1 MREKIIEFKNN
12 NYYRTLTGKCPVEQ
26 FLDSLS
32 SKQAQKVTWVLQL
45 VEELDF
51 VPGNYLKN
59 LVNTSGILEIRTQ
72 LGRDI
77 FRLLGFQKGKNI
89 IVLTNGFQKKTQ
101 KTPSQEIE
109 LAEKRKREYLN
120 REETK

>member
-1 MREKIIEFKNN
+1 MRTIIF
-12 NYYRTLTGKCPVEQ
+12 YRTPTAKCPVEQ
-26 FLDSLS
+26 FLDNLS
-32 SKQAQKVTWVLQL
+32 SKQAQKITWVLKL

-59 LVNTSGILEIRTQ
+59 LVNTSGILEIRIQ
-72 LGRDI
+72 LGRNI

-89 IVLTNGFQKKTQ
+89 IILTNGFQKKTQ

-120 REETK
+120 REERK

>member
-1 MREKIIEFKNN
+1 MRTIIF
-12 NYYRTLTGKCPVEQ
+12 YRTPTGKCPVGQ
-26 FLDSLS
+26 FLDNLS

-59 LVNTSGILEIRTQ
+59 LVNTGGILEIRIQ
-72 LGRDI
+72 FSRDI
-77 FRLLGFQKGKNI
+77 FRLLGFQKGKNTI
-89 IVLTNGFQKKTQ
+89 ILTNGFQKKTQ

-120 REETK
+120 REARK

>member
-1 MREKIIEFKNN
+1 MRTIIF
-12 NYYRTLTGKCPVEQ
+12 YRTPTGKYPVEQ
-26 FLDSLS
+26 FLDNLS
-32 SKQAQKVTWVLQL
+32 SKQAQKVTWVLKL

-59 LVNTSGILEIRTQ
+59 LVNTSGILEIRIQ

-89 IVLTNGFQKKTQ
+89 IILTNGFRKKTQ

-109 LAEKRKREYLN
+109 LAEKRKHEYLS
-120 REETK
+120 REERK

>member
-1 MREKIIEFKNN
+1 M
-12 NYYRTLTGKCPVEQ
+12 
-26 FLDSLS
+26 
-32 SKQAQKVTWVLQL
+32 QL

-72 LGRDI
+72 LGRDT
-77 FRLLGFQKGKNI
+77 FRLLGFQKGKNTI
-89 IVLTNGFQKKTQ
+89 ILTNGFQKKTQ

-120 REETK
+120 REESK